1 MALILLIKKGFLAIM
16 VCKVKCKAKLKELG
30 EFMVNKDIE
39 KQISEALKKVFKDP
53 HIEFDKSHFAG
64 GLTNYNYIMHVQGK
78 SYVVRKPGA
87 LTDQIID
94 RGIEK
99 KNNAKACDLG
109 VNSNCLYF
117 DEHTGIKISY
127 FIEDSVN
134 FAMAN
139 PYAEEQMGSVV
150 QHLKKLHNSPS
161 LFDNMFDFEKELIHY
176 EKIVEDLKGDL
187 FFDYSGIKSRLLS
200 YQAQNIAPMLRVSC
214 HNDTVPENFLKD
226 NKGRT
231 YLIDWEYSGLNDPT
245 WDIAA
250 YILESRL
257 PEEEVSIFLERY
269 YQEGIS
275 AENLLKIKFFILAQD
290 LLWTVWALIRHYG
303 GDDFLDYCYMR
314 YERLR
319 ENMVK
324 LDGLEQV
331 PIHEL
336 Y

>member
-1 MALILLIKKGFLAIM
+1 M
-16 VCKVKCKAKLKELG
+16 VCKVKCKAKIKELG
-30 EFMVNKDIE
+30 DFMGNKEIE
-39 KQISEALKKVFKDP
+39 KQISEALKKVFNDP
-53 HIEFDKSHFAG
+53 HLEFDKSHFAG
-64 GLTNYNYIMHVQGK
+64 GLTNYNYIMEIQGK
-78 SYVVRKPGA
+78 TYVVRKPGA

-99 KNNAKACDLG
+99 KNNATACDLG
-109 VNSNCLYF
+109 MNSTCLYF
-117 DEHTGIKISY
+117 DEKTGIKISF
-127 FIEDSVN
+127 FIEDSMN

-139 PYAEEQMGSVV
+139 PYGLDQIHSVV
-150 QHLKKLHNSPS
+150 QHLKKLHNSS
-161 LFDNMFDFEKELIHY
+161 ALFENDFDFEKELIHY
-176 EKIVEDLKGDL
+176 EQIVEGLKGDL
-187 FFDYSGIKSRLLS
+187 FFDYKGIKSRLLS
-200 YQAQNIAPMLRVSC
+200 YQAQYIAPMLKMSC

-226 NKGRT
+226 QNGRT

-257 PEEEVSIFLERY
+257 PEEEVSIFLELY

-275 AENLLKIKFFILAQD
+275 AENLLKIKYFILAQD

-319 ENMVK
+319 ENMVL
-324 LDGLEQV
+324 LDRLDQV
-331 PIHEL
+331 PIQEL